1 MVYESGNIEDM
12 MSLDNQFNVKAAN
25 DLLDLRFLSI
35 FEEENNGNESS
46 TGTEDKLLLNTAT
59 EENTTYPFRTR
70 KSSRSF
76 SVITRAAA
84 ATTSTA
90 TVATATAATSTNMRT
105 TRIDNNSTQQQDIDT
120 DLSQEEML
128 REIITTKNAEQIYEE
143 IKEGLTGLKN
153 EIEEVQRTIDNTTG
167 TTRRE
172 AQEEMLVLQELL
184 RDTEYS
190 EDEDSKDGT

>member
-153 EIEEVQRTIDNTTG
+153 EIEEVQRTIDNTTS